1 MAAARRI
8 DVTRGICPRY
18 MSGIIHPLCVAI
30 ILADLE
36 LDKEHDETPHV
47 IEAYKRECWHCGNC
61 RISCPHQAVS
71 FEFPLYT
78 LV

>member
-1 MAAARRI
+1 MK
-8 DVTRGICPRY
+8 DCPGY
-18 MSGIIHPLCVAI
+18 I
-30 ILADLE
+30 LE